1 MTNYAQISTV
11 AAVAQLQA
19 SFAAQQAG
27 IAQAAAQSIL
37 TTPVAWTPTD
47 ASGAS
52 ITFTSASGQWYIV
65 GNLVVVEFS
74 ITYPGVTGA
83 TIPAILGNLPISVP
97 NNSFAI
103 NSALCVVS
111 NMSSATAV
119 LLVTV
124 PNSTTASLYNPV
136 TQANITNNLLV
147 GATLK
152 CVLTYSAV

>member
-1 MTNYAQISTV
+1 MTSLANIETV

-19 SFAAQQAG
+19 SFAAQQAA
-27 IAQAAAQSIL
+27 IAQAAAASIL
-37 TTPVAWTPTD
+37 TSPASWTPTD
-47 ASGAS
+47 ASLANL
-52 ITFTSASGQWYIV
+52 TFTSASGQWYIV

-74 ITYPGVTGA
+74 ITYPGIIGT
-83 TIPAILGNLPISVP
+83 TYPAILGNLPISVP
-97 NNSFAI
+97 NKSFAI

-119 LLVTV
+119 LLITV

-136 TQANITNNLLV
+136 TQANITNNLLA